1 MASRFWPG
9 ADPLRQRL
17 VTNFQGTPREIIGV
31 VGNVRDFGL
40 DSEGQPE
47 IFVPCRWWNSVS
59 IVVRRASDSTSLIPA
74 VRARL
79 AALDKNVPLY
89 QVATMEELLGHS
101 SASRRFSLVLLSLF
115 ATLALLLA
123 AVGVYGMLSF
133 SVSRR
138 SQEFGV
144 RMALGAKPRDMLWLI
159 LKQGMKPVLLGVILG
174 MVASVV
180 ITRLIS
186 SLFYGVS
193 PTDPLTFSGVTML
206 LVVVGI
212 AACYIPARRILRV
225 DPLRALRQD

>member
-1 MASRFWPG
+1 MAGRFWPG
-9 ADPLRQRL
+9 ADPLGQRL

-59 IVVRRASDSTSLIPA
+59 IVVRGASDSAVVPA

-115 ATLALLLA
+115 AALALLLA

-138 SQEFGV
+138 TQEFGV
-144 RMALGAKPRDMLWLI
+144 RMALGAEPRDLLWLI

-174 MVASVV
+174 FIASVV

-186 SLFYGVS
+186 SLLYGVS

-225 DPLRALRQD
+225 DPLRALRHD